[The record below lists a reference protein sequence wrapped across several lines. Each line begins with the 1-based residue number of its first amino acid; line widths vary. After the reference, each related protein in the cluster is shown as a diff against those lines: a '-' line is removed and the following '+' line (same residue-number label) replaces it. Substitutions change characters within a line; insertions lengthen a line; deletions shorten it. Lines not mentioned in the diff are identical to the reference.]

1 MQLMPVKSAFAAE
14 LVTSLMNLL
23 PGARGG
29 QFLFP
34 AGLDWST

>member
-1 MQLMPVKSAFAAE
+1 MLVKPAFAAE

-23 PGARGG
+23 PGLQEG

-34 AGLDWST
+34 PELECST